1 MTLSSSF
8 LIQAVFVLVSA
19 ALVETGTIDGE
30 VNVSVRTIKWLEEI
44 PIAMLSF
51 QSAGQMVTSRILG
64 LNEIPTV
71 VLTSVFCDFASDPE
85 LGKKNNLRRNRR
97 ALAFTGILIGAIVG
111 GWIAKASGGMES
123 VVWIAAGIK
132 LLITFAWVLWPQ
144 TSQLALAI

>member
-8 LIQAVFVLVSA
+8 LIQTVFVLVSA
-19 ALVETGTIDGE
+19 ALVEIGIIDGE

-71 VLTSVFCDFASDPE
+71 VLTSVLCDFASDPE
-85 LGKKNNLRRNRR
+85 LGKKKNQRRNRR
-97 ALAFTGILIGAIVG
+97 GLAFAMILIGAIVG

-123 VVWIAAGIK
+123 VLWIAGGIK
-132 LLITFAWVLWPQ
+132 LLISCAWALWPQ
-144 TSQLALAI
+144 LPQLAIAR